1 MFVTVTAAVFMSN
14 LDLWVA
20 NVALDSIGRDFA
32 GSTLSGLSWVLN
44 AYAIA
49 LAALLV
55 VAGRIGDRHGHR
67 PVFLA
72 GIALFTLGSALCAL
86 APNLQLLIA
95 ARALQAGGA
104 AAQLPASLALL
115 LAAAPA
121 NRRTEAARNW
131 SAVGGLAAAMG

>member
-1 MFVTVTAAVFMSN
+1 MGLPRPVVAAYRAVARVGKVSREFPVPVVFVTVTAAVFMSN

-44 AYAIA
+44 AYAIT

-55 VAGRIGDRHGHR
+55 VAGRTGDRHGHR

-72 GIALFTLGSALCAL
+72 GIALFTLGSA
-86 APNLQLLIA
+86 
-95 ARALQAGGA
+95 
-104 AAQLPASLALL
+104 
-115 LAAAPA
+115 
-121 NRRTEAARNW
+121 
-131 SAVGGLAAAMG
+131 